1 MPTYT
6 ILRRVDAFV
15 NYEAVLEADCAGE
28 ASKLARQQDDALDW
42 QEIST
47 TTFDARLFVTLDEN
61 GRESEDT
68 QQGDF

>member
-15 NYEAVLEADCAGE
+15 NYEVVLEAASAEE
-28 ASKLARQQDDALDW
+28 ASKLARQQDETLDW

-61 GRESEDT
+61 GQEIEET